1 MKLKL
6 KGISIALALPVVLLS
21 GSVSANSL
29 LSLEPTYFENDY
41 KNIAFFSAFGGSSH
55 SLWVLNICDELGQ
68 RGHNVSYLTSD
79 EQVKF
84 GKPYSKVKTVSVG
97 SQNYKPTV
105 VGDSTEIRSSTP
117 IQFIKK
123 AFNVLYVNFER
134 DFEFAKNYFI
144 AHEIDV
150 VICDHFA
157 EVCVDAAN
165 AVKIPYIITATM
177 EITKDSQTPYTHND
191 IMHLIQP
198 TTEFESL
205 WTRFHE
211 KFIVPLEFMYHLLS
225 PLKQLNDRKIA
236 LGIDAKIMDPSTKW
250 QNALKMV
257 NNIQGFS
264 PARPMGPLVELV
276 GTILPKHYTPLTESL
291 QTYLDAHKR
300 IAYIAFG
307 QMATPCEADVH
318 LILTSLLES
327 IERGYLDGF
336 VWATVNSNS
345 NFPDTI
351 TTASGNVYLVES
363 MRNQTDPH
371 ARLVSWAPQTSILM
385 HPSTHLFVSHGG
397 LGSWYESMY
406 AGKRMIMFPFF
417 GDQTSNSH
425 LVEQSGLGLILR
437 YDSSPEQALDV
448 FKRVALDED
457 GEIAGNVKRTQ
468 SLVQI
473 KSRHS
478 VLHGA
483 DTVEEVAYTHK
494 DGILPHRMSADRRMS
509 FIKANNIDIYAI
521 LVVLISTTTG
531 FIIYSMAKIWFYLSS
546 ITTKSKI
553 KIN

>member
-1 MKLKL
+1 MY
-6 KGISIALALPVVLLS
+6 LP
-21 GSVSANSL
+21 
-29 LSLEPTYFENDY
+29 
-41 KNIAFFSAFGGSSH
+41 NI
-55 SLWVLNICDELGQ
+55 N
-68 RGHNVSYLTSD
+68 
-79 EQVKF
+79 
-84 GKPYSKVKTVSVG
+84 VSVG

-134 DFEFAKNYFI
+134 VYLLF
-144 AHEIDV
+144 
-150 VICDHFA
+150 CDHFA

-177 EITKDSQTPYTHND
+177 EITKV
-191 IMHLIQP
+191 
-198 TTEFESL
+198 
-205 WTRFHE
+205 
-211 KFIVPLEFMYHLLS
+211 IVPLEFMYHLLS

-351 TTASGNVYLVES
+351 TTAS
-363 MRNQTDPH
+363 
-371 ARLVSWAPQTSILM
+371 
-385 HPSTHLFVSHGG
+385 
-397 LGSWYESMY
+397 
-406 AGKRMIMFPFF
+406 
-417 GDQTSNSH
+417 
-425 LVEQSGLGLILR
+425 VEQSGLGLILR